1 MFERLD
7 QIEARY
13 DELTQALAS
22 PEIMNDSARYQ
33 KTAKAHAEI
42 SAIVEKYREYKD
54 LKKGI
59 ADSKAVLA
67 DEKDPEM
74 RAYAQEELDK
84 LEARVAGIEEE
95 LKVLLLPKDPNDEKD
110 VILEIRAGTG
120 GDEATLFAAEMFRMY
135 TRYAETQGWK
145 VEVLSTSESG
155 VGGLKEVIALIEGQR
170 VYSRLKYESG
180 VHRVQRVPATEQQGR
195 VHTSAVT
202 VAVLPEAEDVDIKIE
217 AKDLRIDTFC
227 SSGPGGQSVNT
238 TYSAVRI
245 THIPTNTVVS
255 CQDEKSQIKNREK
268 GMRVLRS
275 RLYEMEMQKQQDALA
290 KERKAMVGSGDR
302 SEKIRTYNFP
312 QNRVTDHRIGLTIH
326 QLAEVMD
333 GKLQP
338 IVDALVTHYQAEKM
352 KQETNN
358 GIAKKARVRVQ
369 RDGDW
374 IEGEAAMNGAGPE
387 LRTAKAGKTPLTPDD
402 ALEIFENGRWAP
414 IPYEKLRSRLA
425 T

>member
-1 MFERLD
+1 MFDRLA
-7 QIEARY
+7 QIEVRY
-13 DELTQALAS
+13 DELTNALAS
-22 PEIMNDSARYQ
+22 PELMSDSSRYQ
-33 KTAKAHAEI
+33 KTAKAHSEI
-42 SAIVEKYREYKD
+42 APVVEKFREYKD
-54 LKKGI
+54 LIRGI
-59 ADSKAVLA
+59 AESKAVLA

-74 RAYAQEELDK
+74 RAYAQEELDN
-84 LEARVAGIEEE
+84 LEIRLHQVEEE

-145 VEVLSTSESG
+145 VEVLNTSESG
-155 VGGLKEVIALIEGQR
+155 VGGLKEVIALIQGDR
-170 VYSRLKYESG
+170 VYSRMKYESG

-217 AKDLRIDTFC
+217 PKDLRIDTFC

-255 CQDEKSQIKNREK
+255 CQDEKSQIKNRDK
-268 GMRVLRS
+268 AMRVLRS
-275 RLYEMEMQKQQDALA
+275 RLYEMEMQKQQEALA
-290 KERKAMVGSGDR
+290 KERKTMVGSGDR

-326 QLAEVMD
+326 QLMDVMD

-338 IVDALVTHYQAEKM
+338 LVEALVTYYQAEKL
-352 KQETNN
+352 KQET
-358 GIAKKARVRVQ
+358 
-369 RDGDW
+369 
-374 IEGEAAMNGAGPE
+374 AAGA
-387 LRTAKAGKTPLTPDD
+387 
-402 ALEIFENGRWAP
+402 
-414 IPYEKLRSRLA
+414 
-425 T
+425 